1 MSVPIALTLE
11 ADNKELSN
19 NVVTIKPECKIE
31 DNSKGNIFS
40 IVKTEKWNK
49 ATINGDNMSKA
60 EPEKKRYFFA
70 DEIKIND
77 QTVLTIPLEN
87 QFYEEE
93 KPKRKSRWGDKPEK
107 KSNFFSIFF
116 FFFYYGNFIKFQFF
130 LIFNKIIKPLSK

>member
-19 NVVTIKPECKIE
+19 NTVTIKPECKIE

-49 ATINGDNMSKA
+49 AANGDNMPKA

-87 QFYEEE
+87 QFYEED

-107 KSNFFSIFF
+107 KSNFCPIFF
-116 FFFYYGNFIKFQFF
+116 FLFLFNFHS
-130 LIFNKIIKPLSK
+130 IFRHFPFSYKN

>member
-19 NVVTIKPECKIE
+19 NTVTIKPECKIE

-49 ATINGDNMSKA
+49 ATNGDNLPKA

-107 KSNFFSIFF
+107 KSKFFPFFSNFF
-116 FFFYYGNFIKFQFF
+116 FFFFWDFFF
-130 LIFNKIIKPLSK
+130 LFLIHLHLI